1 MAVAE
6 NYDDLPETLDTA
18 TFSKELED
26 IVDAKERNRI
36 YHPFVEA
43 VANGTATKNQIGGW
57 ILQFAMWADPCNK
70 YLGTMWANSPDE
82 DIREGI
88 LDNMREEEHGYQSG
102 IAGHVELIHRTCDA
116 LGWNAE
122 RRANE
127 EKRYE
132 SWALHHWFEVVM
144 TRRPFVESICAT
156 SFTAERMNHVVFAK
170 LEKGLRDHYDLSEDA
185 MLSIAVHASDVEEE
199 HASLGPLAI
208 ERYGTTAYD
217 QKNIRFAVKHTAE
230 MYYKQYN
237 VWEYY

>member
-6 NYDDLPETLDTA
+6 TYDLPEALDTA

-36 YHPFVEA
+36 FHPFVEA

-70 YLGTMWANSPDE
+70 YLGTMWANCPDD

-116 LGWNAE
+116 VGWDAN

-170 LEKGLRDHYDLSEDA
+170 LEKGLREHYDLTEDA
-185 MLSIAVHASDVEEE
+185 MLSVAVHASDVEEE

-208 ERYGTTAYD
+208 QRYGTTAYD
-217 QKNIRFAVKHTAE
+217 QENIRFAVTHTAD

>member
-1 MAVAE
+1 MAVT
-6 NYDDLPETLDTA
+6 ETRERPQALESEA
-18 TFSKELED
+18 FARELEA
-26 IVDAKERNRI
+26 IVDDRARNRV

-43 VANGTATKNQIGGW
+43 VAAGRATADQFAGW
-57 ILQFAMWADPCNK
+57 IHQFSLWADPCNK
-70 YLGTMWANSPDE
+70 YLGAMWANCPDD
-82 DIREGI
+82 DIRAGI
-88 LDNMREEEHGYQSG
+88 LDNMREEEYGYQSG

-116 LGWNAE
+116 LGWDAE
-122 RRANE
+122 RRARD

-170 LEKGLRDHYDLSEDA
+170 LEKGLREHYDLDEDA
-185 MLSIAVHASDVEEE
+185 LLSVAVHASDVEEE

-208 ERYGTTAYD
+208 ERYGTGAWE
-217 QKNIRFAVKHTAE
+217 QENIRFAVTHTAE
-230 MYYKQYN
+230 MYYRQYD

>member
-6 NYDDLPETLDTA
+6 SYDLPDALDIA

-26 IVDAKERNRI
+26 VVDAKERNRI
-36 YHPFVEA
+36 FHPFVEA

-70 YLGTMWANSPDE
+70 YLGTMWANCPDD

-116 LGWNAE
+116 LGWDAE

-170 LEKGLRDHYDLSEDA
+170 LEKGLREHYDLSEDA
-185 MLSIAVHASDVEEE
+185 MLSVAVHASDVEEE

-217 QKNIRFAVKHTAE
+217 QENIRFAVTHTAE

>member
-6 NYDDLPETLDTA
+6 TYDLPEALDTA
-18 TFSKELED
+18 TFAKELEE
-26 IVDAKERNRI
+26 IVDDKVRNRI

-43 VANGTATKNQIGGW
+43 VANGTATKDQFAGW
-57 ILQFAMWADPCNK
+57 IHQFASWADPCNK
-70 YLGTMWANSPDE
+70 YLGTMWANCPDD

-122 RRANE
+122 RRAADD
-127 EKRYE
+127 KKYE

-170 LEKGLRDHYDLSEDA
+170 LEKGLREHYDLSEDA
-185 MLSIAVHASDVEEE
+185 MLSIAVHASDVEAE

-208 ERYGTTAYD
+208 DRYGVSAYD
-217 QKNIRFAVKHTAE
+217 QENIRFAVKHTAE